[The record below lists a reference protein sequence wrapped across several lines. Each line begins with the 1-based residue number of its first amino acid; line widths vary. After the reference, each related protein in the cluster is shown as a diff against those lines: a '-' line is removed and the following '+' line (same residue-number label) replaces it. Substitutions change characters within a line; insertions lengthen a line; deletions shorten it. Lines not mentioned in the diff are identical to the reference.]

1 MTAAPSNPPGVYSLP
16 GLDPSGSG
24 RVLDS
29 LAAAAAAAV
38 PLPEAE
44 PQRIAL
50 AGRVL
55 DFDTSI
61 LQSTPLIAGGK
72 GQASPRPGSSATG
85 VTGSQYRSPTK
96 TAHLTEGCS
105 PPGFAYAP
113 FFFRLGAWKAPWNRQ
128 VRFHFSEYSTA
139 VVLAPMV
146 LLCYYHP
153 LPTNNQCVETVGI
166 SIWDIYS
173 PTFPSRLSYVPRKE
187 CPTSISFSNGF

>member
-1 MTAAPSNPPGVYSLP
+1 MTLLYQVIVARSATLTAAPSNPAGAFSLP

-61 LQSTPLIAGGK
+61 LASTPLIAGGK
-72 GQASPRPGSSATG
+72 GQASPNLSSNNPAAAGSGAG
-85 VTGSQYRSPTK
+85 VGGCQYRSPTRM
-96 TAHLTEGCS
+96 AHLVEGCNV
-105 PPGFAYAP
+105 PGGGFAYVP
-113 FFFRLGAWKAPWNRQ
+113 FFFRLGAWKTPWNRQ
-128 VRFHFSEYSTA
+128 VCF
-139 VVLAPMV
+139 
-146 LLCYYHP
+146 
-153 LPTNNQCVETVGI
+153 
-166 SIWDIYS
+166 
-173 PTFPSRLSYVPRKE
+173 
-187 CPTSISFSNGF
+187 

>member
-1 MTAAPSNPPGVYSLP
+1 MTLLYQVIVARSSTLTAAPSNPTGVFTLP

-61 LQSTPLIAGGK
+61 LTSIPLIAGGR
-72 GQASPRPGSSATG
+72 GQISPRLGAASSNPATAAIASSSILPG
-85 VTGSQYRSPTK
+85 QYRSPTRM
-96 TAHLTEGCS
+96 AHLSEGS
-105 PPGFAYAP
+105 SVPGSGSAYAP
-113 FFFRLGAWKAPWNRQ
+113 FFFRLGAWKTPWNRQ
-128 VRFHFSEYSTA
+128 VCIPTVLSLSLQSLVTGFSSFT
-139 VVLAPMV
+139 
-146 LLCYYHP
+146 LL
-153 LPTNNQCVETVGI
+153 NNGLFI
-166 SIWDIYS
+166 SVI
-173 PTFPSRLSYVPRKE
+173 
-187 CPTSISFSNGF
+187 